1 MVAYTTTV
9 YQARNLVEATNI
21 AVSRA
26 ASELGVWD
34 RVDVTITEN
43 RTSDYGSG
51 YVSTDREFTFYLY
64 DKK

>member
-1 MVAYTTTV
+1 MVVYTTTV
-9 YQARNLVEATNI
+9 YQARTLAEATNT

-26 ASELGVWD
+26 GSEMGRWD
-34 RVDVTITEN
+34 HVDVIITEN
-43 RTSDYGSG
+43 RTSGYGSG